1 MSMHVLCPLFQIW
14 SCMVLAVKVPYREVY
29 HRLVL
34 ISGAP
39 ILPILGE
46 GWIFFAS
53 LWGRASINYKNK
65 VEVLH
70 SNELIAMN
78 IFEKEMNKSFLH
90 FVYIC
95 KFSRYCVKIWQ
106 PLNNYEKYFLF
117 HLKSFFFKI
126 FKCLHIFLPFFC
138 SFVHWFWGCLKIIF
152 DVYDVI
158 NCLNKNSMTHFVW
171 YNQKENRYD
180 TETLSIDRGLNRENF
195 YWKIKQK
202 ICTKS

>member
-53 LWGRASINYKNK
+53 LWGRASMNYKNK
-65 VEVLH
+65 VEVLY

-78 IFEKEMNKSFLH
+78 IFEKEMDKSFMH
-90 FVYIC
+90 FIYIC
-95 KFSRYCVKIWQ
+95 KFFRYCVKIWQ

-117 HLKSFFFKI
+117 HLRSFFLRYLSVCI
-126 FKCLHIFLPFFC
+126 SFLLFFFC
-138 SFVHWFWGCLKIIF
+138 SFVHWFWGFWCLWR
-152 DVYDVI
+152 
-158 NCLNKNSMTHFVW
+158 H
-171 YNQKENRYD
+171 Q
-180 TETLSIDRGLNRENF
+180 LS
-195 YWKIKQK
+195 K
-202 ICTKS
+202 

>member
-46 GWIFFAS
+46 GWIFLAS
-53 LWGRASINYKNK
+53 LWGRASINYKDK

-117 HLKSFFFKI
+117 HLRSFF
-126 FKCLHIFLPFFC
+126 L
-138 SFVHWFWGCLKIIF
+138 
-152 DVYDVI
+152 
-158 NCLNKNSMTHFVW
+158 
-171 YNQKENRYD
+171 RY
-180 TETLSIDRGLNRENF
+180 LSICISFLLFFLLFRALVLRILMF
-195 YWKIKQK
+195 MTSSIV
-202 ICTKS
+202 